1 MAIGL
6 LEYLMLLV
14 RANKFPSRQ
23 LNVGLW
29 FSLICAFGLLTACAA
44 PLAFLSSSGS
54 AAASTVGTAAVA
66 NPGTA
71 ASLAS
76 TATTGKSP
84 LEHAASAVTKK
95 ECSFFNV
102 IDSKPICIEVVLPT
116 VTDKSEPLMG
126 PADVI
131 IELPKQQAT
140 GLAPTKGITD

>member
-1 MAIGL
+1 MAHGQP
-6 LEYLMLLV
+6 ECLMSHV
-14 RANKFPSRQ
+14 AVNKYYRRGFIATR
-23 LNVGLW
+23 W
-29 FSLICAFGLLTACAA
+29 FGLICILGFLTACAA
-44 PLAFLSSSGS
+44 PLAFLSSTST

-76 TATTGKSP
+76 SAATGKSP

-95 ECSFFNV
+95 ECSFFNI

-126 PADVI
+126 PADII
-131 IELPKQQAT
+131 IELPKQ
-140 GLAPTKGITD
+140 